1 MISLSNFLSS
11 AWMKEFDSD
20 VNKSKVNEE
29 KLNITD
35 YELYPKEGWFMSKSK
50 LEKSTTTPRQNGII

>member
-1 MISLSNFLSS
+1 
-11 AWMKEFDSD
+11 MKEFDSD
-20 VNKSKVNEE
+20 VNKSKVNKE